1 MKRRAASCTGTLR
14 SGFYCTVT
22 DLNILQGRAYQF
34 KSVLTTQ
41 EYIDDM
47 TEHWL
52 AKSARDLDKTVTS
65 HLAIRIKSDAQQK
78 IQQLLDLE
86 EKFEA

>member
-1 MKRRAASCTGTLR
+1 
-14 SGFYCTVT
+14 
-22 DLNILQGRAYQF
+22 
-34 KSVLTTQ
+34 
-41 EYIDDM
+41 M